1 MYQKYILK
9 ICCGE
14 TDSRHYKMV
23 LPGENFSNT
32 WQEYKKKKKKKT
44 IRISYLTLGNT
55 YWENNSKEKK
65 SICTEIFVATL

>member
-32 WQEYKKKKKKKT
+32 WQEYKKKKKKDYKNQL
-44 IRISYLTLGNT
+44 SQFGEYVLG
-55 YWENNSKEKK
+55 K
-65 SICTEIFVATL
+65 